1 VSERTGAR
9 PWFVIRVYLYGVLM
23 IALAAGA
30 SFLVGRY
37 SLRPTLDGP
46 ARPASTW
53 IAWHMAALADQPQLV
68 NAQLEDLHQRV
79 GIEMAVYDI
88 HGKLLAHN
96 GKVPLPP
103 LSGSELRKLLSEQ
116 SIFGRG
122 TGVVLSPPRPDGS
135 QRYAVL
141 KYRAPEFPVTLIL
154 KQLAVA
160 LLVLA
165 LVSIPLARSVTAP
178 LANLSGLARR
188 FGKGDLTA
196 RVHSTR
202 RDEIGEL
209 ARAFDDMA
217 DRIAALRR
225 SEKELLANIS
235 HELRTPLARIR
246 LALELVSDGDSAKVS
261 SYLSDIGE
269 DLGELEQLLDDVMS
283 AARSDLARDSAGEAL
298 PPLHYEPLRASTVL
312 EAAAARFHV
321 RCPDRELETDIPTDL
336 PTIEAD
342 PSLLRRVLDNLLD
355 NAKKFSEEP
364 VRLSGRPAPDGEHVI
379 FEVQD
384 RGIGIS
390 SEDQTRIFEPFFRS
404 DPSRTRAT
412 GGVGL
417 GLAVVKRIVEAHAGG
432 IRVESELG
440 RGTRFTVSLPLVHEA
455 ASASERNSSVLPRA
469 S

>member
-1 VSERTGAR
+1 VNERAGIR
-9 PWFVIRVYLYGVLM
+9 PWFVVRVYLYGVLM

-37 SLRPTLDGP
+37 SLRPALDGP
-46 ARPASTW
+46 ARPSSTW
-53 IAWHMAALADQPQLV
+53 IAWHMAALADRPDAL
-68 NAQLEDLHQRV
+68 NAQLADLNKRV
-79 GIEMAVYDI
+79 GIEMTIYEVG
-88 HGKLLAHN
+88 GKLLAHN
-96 GKVPLPP
+96 GKAPLPP
-103 LSGSELRKLLSEQ
+103 VTGEELEKLKREQ
-116 SIFGRG
+116 TIFGRG
-122 TGVVLSPPRPDGS
+122 TGVVLSPPTPSGVS
-135 QRYAVL
+135 RYAVL
-141 KYRAPEFPVTLIL
+141 HFRAPEFPVVLLL

-160 LLVLA
+160 LLMLA
-165 LVSIPLARSVTAP
+165 VVSIPLARSVTAP
-178 LANLSGLARR
+178 LARLSSWARR
-188 FGKGDLTA
+188 FGKGDLTV
-196 RVHSTR
+196 RVRSKR
-202 RDEIGEL
+202 RDEIGAL

-261 SYLSDIGE
+261 SYLNDIGE

-283 AARSDLARDSAGEAL
+283 TARSDLARDSGGDAL
-298 PPLHYEPLRASTVL
+298 PPLHFEPLSGSTLL

-321 RCPDRELETDIPTDL
+321 RCRERSLDCDIPTDL
-336 PTIEAD
+336 PTLDAD

-355 NAKKFSEEP
+355 NARKFSEEP
-364 VRLSGRPAPDGEHVI
+364 VRLSGRGSADGAHLV

-390 SEDQTRIFEPFFRS
+390 NEDQARIFEPFFRS

-417 GLAVVKRIVEAHAGG
+417 GLAVVRRIVEAHSGT
-432 IRVESELG
+432 IDVHSELG
-440 RGTRFTVSLPLVHEA
+440 QGTRFVVTLPLFQEQAHA
-455 ASASERNSSVLPRA
+455 GNSVLSRA

>member
-1 VSERTGAR
+1 MTEPTGVR
-9 PWFVIRVYLYGVLM
+9 PWFVVRVYLYGVLM

-37 SLRPTLDGP
+37 SLRPALDGP

-53 IAWHMAALADQPQLV
+53 IAWHMAALADQPAVV
-68 NAQLEDLHQRV
+68 NAQLEDVEHRV
-79 GIEMAVYDI
+79 GIQISVYDTK
-88 HGKLLAHN
+88 GKLLAHS
-96 GKVPLPP
+96 GKTPLPP
-103 LSGSELRKLLSEQ
+103 LSDSELQKLLAEQ
-116 SIFGRG
+116 GIFGRG
-122 TGVVLSPPRPDGS
+122 TGVVLSPPQPDGS
-135 QRYAVL
+135 QRYSVL

-160 LLVLA
+160 LFVLA

-178 LANLSGLARR
+178 LAHLSSLARR

-196 RVHSTR
+196 RVHSKR
-202 RDEIGEL
+202 RDEIGSL

-217 DRIAALRR
+217 DRIGALRR

-246 LALELVSDGDSAKVS
+246 LALELVSDGDSAKAS
-261 SYLSDIGE
+261 SYLADIGD

-283 AARSDLARDSAGEAL
+283 TARNDLARDSAGEAL
-298 PPLHYEPLRASTVL
+298 PPLHYEPLSGSTVL
-312 EAAAARFHV
+312 EAAASRFLV
-321 RCPDRELETDIPTDL
+321 RHPDRKLETEIPTDL
-336 PTIEAD
+336 PTLEAD

-355 NAKKFSEEP
+355 NAKKFSDEP
-364 VRLSGRPAPDGEHVI
+364 VYLSGRAAPDGEHVI
-379 FEVQD
+379 FEVRD

-390 SEDQTRIFEPFFRS
+390 VEDQARIFEPFFRS

-417 GLAVVKRIVEAHAGG
+417 GLAVVTRILEAHAGT
-432 IRVESELG
+432 IAVESELG
-440 RGTRFTVSLPLVHEA
+440 RGTRFTVTLPLAHEA
-455 ASASERNSSVLPRA
+455 ESGSQRNSSVLPRA

>member
-1 VSERTGAR
+1 MSGRAGVR
-9 PWFVIRVYLYGVLM
+9 PWFVVRVYLYGVLM

-37 SLRPTLDGP
+37 SLRPALDGP
-46 ARPASTW
+46 ARPSSTW
-53 IAWHMAALADQPQLV
+53 IAWHMAALADRPDELNRQL
-68 NAQLEDLHQRV
+68 ADLNKRV
-79 GIEMAVYDI
+79 GIEMTIYETS
-88 HGKLLAHN
+88 GKLLAHN
-96 GKVPLPP
+96 GKAPLPP
-103 LSGSELRKLLSEQ
+103 LAGAELEKLKAEQ
-116 SIFGRG
+116 TIFGRG
-122 TGVVLSPPRPDGS
+122 TGVVLSPPLPDGTL
-135 QRYAVL
+135 RYAVL
-141 KYRAPEFPVTLIL
+141 KFRAPEFPVTLLL

-160 LLVLA
+160 LLMLA

-178 LANLSGLARR
+178 LARLSSLARR

-196 RVHSTR
+196 RLHSKR
-202 RDEIGEL
+202 RDEIGAL

-283 AARSDLARDSAGEAL
+283 TARSDLARDSAGDAL
-298 PPLHYEPLRASTVL
+298 PPLHFEPLSGSTVL
-312 EAAAARFHV
+312 EAAESRFHV
-321 RCPDRELETDIPTDL
+321 RCPDRQLICDIPTDL
-336 PTIEAD
+336 PTLDAD

-355 NAKKFSEEP
+355 NARKFSEEP
-364 VRLSGRPAPDGEHVI
+364 VRLSGHGSVDAEHLV

-390 SEDQTRIFEPFFRS
+390 DEDQKRIFEPFFRS

-417 GLAVVKRIVEAHAGG
+417 GLAVVKRIVEAHSGT
-432 IRVESELG
+432 IDVHSELG
-440 RGTRFTVSLPLVHEA
+440 RGTRFVVTLPLRREA
-455 ASASERNSSVLPRA
+455 SSRPGNSVLPRA